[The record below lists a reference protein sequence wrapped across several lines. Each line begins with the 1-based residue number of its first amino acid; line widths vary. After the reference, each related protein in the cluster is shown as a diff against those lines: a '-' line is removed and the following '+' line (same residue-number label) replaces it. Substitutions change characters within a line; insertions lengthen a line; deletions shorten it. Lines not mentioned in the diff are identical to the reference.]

1 MKSKFGIVKKLVIG
15 ITAASAVTYATS
27 AFFLLVLKDMFD
39 FMSGW
44 LFVLLT
50 LLFGIFWT
58 GLFGFFA
65 ARWLLKPLLSLTQAA
80 REAAK
85 GNLRANVAASSSG
98 DEMQELGEA
107 FEKMLE
113 QLRTMIDGIKDNTR
127 LTDSHVMELQEAIG
141 QAAGQ
146 IEQMTS
152 ESEAITSGTQ
162 TQAESAERLH
172 LDAEALASAAD
183 RMSEDAGAARER
195 VGQMNRAAAQ
205 TEEVFRSLI
214 GGMRQLSELN
224 REAMDVVEKLSG
236 YARQIGSISDV
247 VGELADQTHLLALNA
262 SIEAARAGEEGRGFE
277 VVAQAVKSLADESAG
292 SVKNIRALIRQIQDE
307 VGRAVGHIR
316 SQYELSESEAEKGQ
330 RFAAAFREVN
340 DEAQHVVSIV
350 ESMAADIARQA
361 EQATVQLNEARRV
374 AEVADRIRLGAQQ
387 VFSASQEQTAV
398 MEEIAASTDS
408 LRAKS
413 AELRTKTEF
422 FRS

>member
-1 MKSKFGIVKKLVIG
+1 MKSKFGIVKKMVIG
-15 ITAASAVTYATS
+15 ITAVSAVTYATS

-50 LLFGIFWT
+50 LLLGIFWT

-65 ARWLLKPLLSLTQAA
+65 AKWLLKPLVSLTDAA

-85 GNLRANVAASSSG
+85 GNLRANVSPPASG

-107 FEKMLE
+107 FDKMLA
-113 QLRTMIDGIKDNTR
+113 QLREMIDGIKENTR
-127 LTDSHVMELQEAIG
+127 LTDSHVRELQEAVG
-141 QAAGQ
+141 QATGQ
-146 IEQMTS
+146 IEQMTN

-172 LDAEALASAAD
+172 LDAETLSAAAD
-183 RMSEDAGAARER
+183 RMSDEAAVARER
-195 VGQMNRAAAQ
+195 VTQMNRAAAQ
-205 TEEVFRSLI
+205 SEEVFKSLI

-224 REAMDVVEKLSG
+224 REAMDVVEKLSD
-236 YARQIGSISDV
+236 YAKQIGTISDV
-247 VGELADQTHLLALNA
+247 VGDIADQTHLLALNA

-292 SVKNIRALIRQIQDE
+292 SVKNIRTLIRHIQEE

-316 SQYELSESEAEKGQ
+316 SQYELSEREAEGGQ
-330 RFAAAFREVN
+330 KFAAAFHDVN
-340 DEAQHVVSIV
+340 EEAQQVVGLV
-350 ESMAADIARQA
+350 ESMAAGISRQA
-361 EQATVQLNEARRV
+361 EQATMQLNEARRV
-374 AEVADRIRLGAQQ
+374 ATVADRIRLGAQQ

-398 MEEIAASTDS
+398 MQEIAASTDS

>member
-1 MKSKFGIVKKLVIG
+1 MKPKFGIVKKMVIG

-65 ARWLLKPLLSLTQAA
+65 AKWLLKPLLSLTQAA

-85 GNLRANVAASSSG
+85 GNLRANVAASTSG

-107 FEKMLE
+107 FAKMLE

-127 LTDSHVMELQEAIG
+127 LTDSHVKELQEAIG

-172 LDAEALASAAD
+172 LDAESLASAAG
-183 RMSEDAGAARER
+183 RMSEEAGSARER
-195 VGQMNRAAAQ
+195 AGGMNRAAAQ
-205 TEEVFRSLI
+205 SEEVFRSLI

-224 REAMDVVEKLSG
+224 KEAMDVVEKLSD

-247 VGELADQTHLLALNA
+247 VGDLADQTHLLALNA

-292 SVKNIRALIRQIQDE
+292 SVKNIRTLIRHIQDE

-340 DEAQHVVSIV
+340 EEAQHVVAIV

-361 EQATVQLNEARRV
+361 EQAAVQLHEAKRV
-374 AEVADRIRLGAQQ
+374 ANAADRIRLGAQQ

-398 MEEIAASTDS
+398 MEEIAASTDA
-408 LRAKS
+408 LRARS

>member
-1 MKSKFGIVKKLVIG
+1 MKTKFGIVKKMVIG

-65 ARWLLKPLLSLTQAA
+65 AKWLLRPLLSLTTAA

-85 GNLRANVAASSSG
+85 GNLRANVAPPSSG

-107 FEKMLE
+107 FETMLK
-113 QLRTMIDGIKDNTR
+113 QLRTMIDGIKENTR
-127 LTDSHVMELQEAIG
+127 LTDSHVKELQEAIG

-162 TQAESAERLH
+162 TQAESADRLH
-172 LDAEALASAAD
+172 LDAETLAAVAG
-183 RMSEDAGAARER
+183 RMSEEATVARER
-195 VGQMNRAAAQ
+195 VGQMNHAAAQ
-205 TEEVFRSLI
+205 SEEVFRSLI

-224 REAMDVVEKLSG
+224 KEAMDVVEKLSD
-236 YARQIGSISDV
+236 YAQQIGTISNV
-247 VGELADQTHLLALNA
+247 VGEIADQTHLLALNA

-277 VVAQAVKSLADESAG
+277 VVAHAVKSLADESAG
-292 SVKNIRALIRQIQDE
+292 SVKNIRTLIRHIQEE

-316 SQYELSESEAEKGQ
+316 SQYELSEREAENGQ
-330 RFAAAFREVN
+330 QFAAAFREVN
-340 DEAQHVVSIV
+340 EEAQRVVDLV
-350 ESMAADIARQA
+350 ESMAADISRQA
-361 EQATVQLNEARRV
+361 KQANVQLNESRRV
-374 AEVADRIRLGAQQ
+374 AQVADRIRLGAQQ

>member
-1 MKSKFGIVKKLVIG
+1 MKPKFGIVKKMVIG

-65 ARWLLKPLLSLTQAA
+65 AKWLLKPLLSLTSAA
-80 REAAK
+80 REAAE
-85 GNLRANVAASSSG
+85 GNLRTHAAAPRSG

-107 FEKMLE
+107 FVTMLE

-127 LTDSHVMELQEAIG
+127 LTESHVKELQEAVG

-146 IEQMTS
+146 IEQMTN

-162 TQAESAERLH
+162 TQADSADRLH
-172 LDAEALASAAD
+172 QDAEALSSAAD
-183 RMSEDAGAARER
+183 RMSEEAAVARER
-195 VGQMNRAAAQ
+195 ASQMNRAAAQ
-205 TEEVFRSLI
+205 SEEVFQSLI
-214 GGMRQLSELN
+214 SGMKQLSELN
-224 REAMDVVEKLSG
+224 KEAMDVVEKLNE
-236 YARQIGSISDV
+236 YARQIGAISSV

-262 SIEAARAGEEGRGFE
+262 SIEAARAGENGRGFE
-277 VVAQAVKSLADESAG
+277 VVAQAVKSLADESAL
-292 SVKNIRALIRQIQDE
+292 SVKDIRTLIRHIQEE

-316 SQYELSESEAEKGQ
+316 SQYELSEREAMKGEQ
-330 RFAAAFREVN
+330 FAAAFREVN
-340 DEAQHVVSIV
+340 EEARHVVGIV
-350 ESMAADIARQA
+350 ESMAAGIARQA
-361 EQATVQLNEARRV
+361 EQATVQLNEAKRV
-374 AEVADRIRLGAQQ
+374 AEVADRIRRGAEQ
-387 VFSASQEQTAV
+387 VYSASQEQTAV

-408 LRAKS
+408 LRSKS
-413 AELRTKTEF
+413 VELRMKTEF